1 MVQDQV
7 LRFNLNADVLAKRVF
22 WGCLGFEL
30 FIVLLDIF
38 VNHYEWS
45 PIGSIRRMVNI
56 TREDSLSNWFSSYQ
70 MITVGLILWTTA
82 AAVRNQARDI
92 GGPKKE
98 VYCWA
103 ILATFFVYMGID
115 DAIRFHERIGSA
127 FGKVLSYMEKSF
139 GAGILNHIHEAFPSY
154 NWQMV
159 FGPFF
164 LAMGVFLLWFI
175 WQQFSASKLRYLLL
189 AAVSLYAVAVGLDF
203 VEGLDTSPYE
213 GIADYF
219 STTEDRVGHMS
230 KALEEFLEMF
240 GTTIFLTVFLKN
252 ALRLA
257 REWTFAVS
265 HAEPTPTRV

>member
-1 MVQDQV
+1 
-7 LRFNLNADVLAKRVF
+7 
-22 WGCLGFEL
+22 
-30 FIVLLDIF
+30 
-38 VNHYEWS
+38 
-45 PIGSIRRMVNI
+45 
-56 TREDSLSNWFSSYQ
+56 
-70 MITVGLILWTTA
+70 
-82 AAVRNQARDI
+82 
-92 GGPKKE
+92 
-98 VYCWA
+98 
-103 ILATFFVYMGID
+103 
-115 DAIRFHERIGSA
+115 
-127 FGKVLSYMEKSF
+127 MEKSF

-154 NWQMV
+154 HWQMV
-159 FGPFF
+159 CGPFF
-164 LAMGVFLLWFI
+164 FAMGVFLLWFI

-257 REWTFAVS
+257 REWTLAVS
-265 HAEPTPTRV
+265 HAEPSPTRV

>member
-1 MVQDQV
+1 MVQNQV

-45 PIGSIRRMVNI
+45 PISSIRRMVNI
-56 TREDSLSNWFSSYQ
+56 SREDSLSNWFSSYQ
-70 MITVGLILWTTA
+70 TITVGLILWTTA
-82 AAVRNQARDI
+82 AAVRSQARDV

-98 VYCWA
+98 FYCWA

-115 DAIRFHERIGSA
+115 DAIRFHERIGTA
-127 FGKVLSYMEKSF
+127 FGRVLSYMEKSF

-257 REWTFAVS
+257 RAWTLAVS
-265 HAEPTPTRV
+265 HAEPSPTRV